1 MCDHKITISRCAN
14 NKSQS
19 HAYLR
24 KGAAAPSTT
33 GRARSST
40 SCPGRAAIGAPATR
54 AATRATGTAPNAE
67 RRGLAP
73 PPARKRQ
80 LGFVKR
86 PRINARRSMGGYSVG
101 PSRALRGQGRPPVGR
116 MRSAPRH
123 AEGTAVPATRCCWST
138 LACRVRGRG
147 QGEGGRKTAAA
158 AAALRTVCR
167 RCRRCR
173 PREERGR
180 EREQRA
186 GRERR

>member
-1 MCDHKITISRCAN
+1 
-14 NKSQS
+14 
-19 HAYLR
+19 
-24 KGAAAPSTT
+24 
-33 GRARSST
+33 
-40 SCPGRAAIGAPATR
+40 
-54 AATRATGTAPNAE
+54 
-67 RRGLAP
+67 
-73 PPARKRQ
+73 
-80 LGFVKR
+80 
-86 PRINARRSMGGYSVG
+86 MGGYSVG

-173 PREERGR
+173 PREEGGKGSKEQGERGDDIFFEKR
-180 EREQRA
+180 LKGEGAEFEKIVII
-186 GRERR
+186 GLPNMGLC